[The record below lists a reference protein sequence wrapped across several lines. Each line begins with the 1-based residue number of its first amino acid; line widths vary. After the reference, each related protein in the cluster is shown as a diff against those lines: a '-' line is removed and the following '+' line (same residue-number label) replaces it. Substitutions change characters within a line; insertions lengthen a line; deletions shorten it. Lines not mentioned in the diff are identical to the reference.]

1 MLIRFSLYLA
11 ILGLPAALPTAARAQ
26 DTDPCFSVADRI
38 ARGEEVTATD
48 KEAGHKA
55 CQAALAASSSVVQ
68 KSEIQDADFD
78 IVGRPA
84 QKPN

>member
-1 MLIRFSLYLA
+1 MLQRLPLLTLLA
-11 ILGLPAALPTAARAQ
+11 AMSALPAGVARAQ
-26 DTDPCFSVADRI
+26 DIDTCFALADRV
-38 ARGEEVTATD
+38 ASRQEVTAAD
-48 KEAGHKA
+48 KEAGHRA

-68 KSEIQDADFD
+68 KSQIQDADFD